1 MRSPPATSRLF
12 HSIVVVGLGTAAGG
26 CGSGGAAGGDA
37 ASDALPEAQGFLGV
51 AAGDTGPA
59 RDNACCNGV
68 VSCDGGDAGSDGD
81 AGTDSCCVVEAGRDH
96 PSCCN
101 NFNFACV
108 PRPTSAADGG
118 DAGLLCGCWP
128 LFV

>member
-26 CGSGGAAGGDA
+26 CGSGSAAGADA
-37 ASDALPEAQGFLGV
+37 ASDASPGAQGFLRVGTGD
-51 AAGDTGPA
+51 AAPA
-59 RDNACCNGV
+59 PDNACCSRV

-81 AGTDSCCVVEAGRDH
+81 GGTDFCCVVEAGRDH
-96 PSCCN
+96 PSCCSN
-101 NFNFACV
+101 YNFACV
-108 PRPTSAADGG
+108 PQPTTAADGG